1 MPNDPSNLRLGIGA
15 IFKNEGP
22 YILEWIAY
30 HRVLGF
36 SRFFIADNNSDDGS
50 TALLASLAAAGVVE
64 HIPFPGQTGKAPQLP
79 AYTEILRRYGNEVDW
94 LAFIDAD
101 EFFLPMDGS
110 QSMLPFVA
118 EMNAEPQ
125 IGLVAINWATY
136 GSSHQVEA
144 ADEPVIERFSQR
156 ATRDYIHNHHY
167 KSLVRT
173 SANPTVRGSPHLFS
187 IKPGAKTVQ
196 TNGAALVNHAKRGEG
211 LSAEVV
217 WDHVRLNHFIVK
229 SRQEFFE
236 KKGPKGRATVVGQTK
251 GEGYFNAHDR
261 NEETDPT
268 PSWLIK
274 ATKAELSRL
283 NRLLT
288 VNSQSEKSAS
298 TPRGQ
303 RPLLDKM
310 GSIAARLRNSLSAP
324 PRQAPQISR
333 GSIDRISIAESR
345 RVNIAGWAL
354 LPDKRAAPLLLIK
367 VGDQVVDGLEISRRS
382 RPDVV
387 RHFPGADPLSGF
399 SISFPLNKLRE
410 PKADATVTLLAGSKA
425 AGDPVANS
433 PWPAKTVVSN
443 ATNGKVGIAAP
454 DKKTGGS
461 EVLAI
466 SEHLL
471 RPTDLTEKPSI
482 SDVVSEPNSY
492 FLAEASETVTASQ
505 PDVRNISGHAIQPT
519 APVFVPL
526 ADDNLFPAI
535 TRCPPVFVSHLKDAI
550 CHGDGIITQDNLV
563 FSETFRSG
571 VGRGHTKL
579 TRAHLS
585 LHSEGSTL
593 PVVEEP
599 TLYLDGEHFAGFGHF
614 LGEVFSRLWIRKHID
629 IDQLKVAVGK
639 GAWLPHIAELLECAG
654 VKSHQVIE
662 LTQPTKFRSLIVAS
676 QSHVVRTG
684 LSRLGAELY
693 GDIADSIDPIVA
705 STNVYLSRRL
715 EKRRALVNEPD
726 VERTFRQLGFD
737 IVIPEL
743 LTMRAQISLFRHAR
757 YLAGPSGSN
766 FFGLLFARQVNAAFV
781 LTPSAYILHNEVVL
795 ASRSKTRLSYLVS
808 HSEGILDNWVVE
820 KGPLTDAV
828 NHWLHKQIQND
839 NTGAL
844 SPTTD
849 ELRRARS
856 VTGPTESTQ
865 SASTTHTRSV
875 SMSDGERKP
884 RSSRGFLDCVSVVG
898 GLATIRGWAIS
909 SSGAP
914 ATSFVV
920 THANVPNEIL
930 VTKRL
935 PRTDVAR
942 AHSDANLDCGFA
954 LTVRVS
960 QEMSARDI
968 SCDAIF
974 DSTVVRLAKGPK
986 FEWSTELTT
995 YFQKLQNASA
1005 IDTHHSTDSRR
1016 IFLIGPNK
1024 CGTSSFHHLFLKNGI
1039 ASAHFETQIDGKRR
1053 HLARQILN
1061 NTMIGRPV
1069 LHGMDEI
1076 RAFSDMTFTGNEV
1089 TIDVG
1094 ELLPTLHNERQDDYY
1109 ILNTRHIDKWIQSR
1123 FLHNKGTL
1131 VDRYI
1136 KLYGCSKHELE
1147 LLWRRQFTE
1156 HQSMCISYFGD
1167 SKRFRIFDIEEDD
1180 PSSIAEFL
1188 SEDFDIDPK
1197 EWRKTHTTMPVS
1209 S

>member
-1 MPNDPSNLRLGIGA
+1 MPNDTPTLRLGIGA
-15 IFKNEGP
+15 IFKNECP

-64 HIPFPGQTGKAPQLP
+64 HIPFPGQPDKAPQLP
-79 AYTEILRRYGNEVDW
+79 AYTEILRRHGNEVDW

-101 EFFLPMDGS
+101 EFFLPTDGS

-118 EMNAEPQ
+118 EMNAATQ

-136 GSSHQVEA
+136 GSSHQMDA

-236 KKGPKGRATVVGQTK
+236 KKGPKGRATVVGQIK
-251 GEGYFNAHDR
+251 GEDYFTSHDR

-268 PSWLIK
+268 PQWLIK

-288 VNSQSEKSAS
+288 VNGLSGKTAS
-298 TPRGQ
+298 TPPGQ
-303 RPLLDKM
+303 RPLVGKM
-310 GSIAARLRNSLSAP
+310 GSIAARLRNSLSTP
-324 PRQAPQISR
+324 PRQVPQISR
-333 GSIDRISIAESR
+333 GSIDRISISESQ
-345 RVNIAGWAL
+345 RVSVAGWAL
-354 LPDKRAAPLLLIK
+354 LPDKRAAPLLSIK
-367 VGDQVVDGLEISRRS
+367 VGEQVVDGLEISRRS

-410 PKADATVTLLAGSKA
+410 PKAVATVTLLAGSKT

-433 PWPAKTVVSN
+433 PWPVEAVVSN
-443 ATNGKVGIAAP
+443 ATNGKIGIIAP
-454 DKKTGGS
+454 DKKTGGP
-461 EVLAI
+461 EVLTI
-466 SEHLL
+466 SKHLL
-471 RPTDLTEKPSI
+471 RPTDLTEKSSI

-492 FLAEASETVTASQ
+492 FLAEESETVTASQ

-519 APVFVPL
+519 DPVFMPL

-579 TRAHLS
+579 TPSHLS

-593 PVVEEP
+593 PVIEEP

-639 GAWLPHIAELLECAG
+639 GAWLPHVAELLECAG
-654 VKSHQVIE
+654 VKAHQLIE

-684 LSRLGAELY
+684 LSRLGTELY

-705 STNVYLSRRL
+705 STHVYLSRRL

-844 SPTTD
+844 SPNAP
-849 ELRRARS
+849 ELRRARG
-856 VTGPTESTQ
+856 VTEPSNSTL
-865 SASTTHTRSV
+865 SASTTPAPMAEPRPVSPVTASPPVQRAVEPSPQLEPDRLEMTRNGDGPTWYPPNLAVDSKGSAGSQEFIMEV
-875 SMSDGERKP
+875 FRETDSFVYAELGIYEGATAEAVAEHFPNAELHLFDFDDSIEKARKRLARFGDRVHFYANSQRYSDSYNWHLHKLIAQRDDF
-884 RSSRGFLDCVSVVG
+884 RFDYCFLDGAHTYAIDALSFFLCDILLSPGGYLYFDDYEWRLRGSSLDPLKVPAIADQYTDEQIDAFQVKMIVDDLVRPLARYSEVVENK
-898 GLATIRGWAIS
+898 A
-909 SSGAP
+909 
-914 ATSFVV
+914 
-920 THANVPNEIL
+920 
-930 VTKRL
+930 
-935 PRTDVAR
+935 
-942 AHSDANLDCGFA
+942 
-954 LTVRVS
+954 
-960 QEMSARDI
+960 
-968 SCDAIF
+968 
-974 DSTVVRLAKGPK
+974 
-986 FEWSTELTT
+986 
-995 YFQKLQNASA
+995 FQK
-1005 IDTHHSTDSRR
+1005 T
-1016 IFLIGPNK
+1016 GEP
-1024 CGTSSFHHLFLKNGI
+1024 
-1039 ASAHFETQIDGKRR
+1039 R
-1053 HLARQILN
+1053 HN
-1061 NTMIGRPV
+1061 N
-1069 LHGMDEI
+1069 E
-1076 RAFSDMTFTGNEV
+1076 
-1089 TIDVG
+1089 
-1094 ELLPTLHNERQDDYY
+1094 
-1109 ILNTRHIDKWIQSR
+1109 
-1123 FLHNKGTL
+1123 
-1131 VDRYI
+1131 
-1136 KLYGCSKHELE
+1136 
-1147 LLWRRQFTE
+1147 
-1156 HQSMCISYFGD
+1156 
-1167 SKRFRIFDIEEDD
+1167 
-1180 PSSIAEFL
+1180 
-1188 SEDFDIDPK
+1188 PK
-1197 EWRKTHTTMPVS
+1197 EQMNTTSTPVVPDGPEMPQAERDRLNA
-1209 S
+1209 